1 MPPERHTAGA
11 KTNNNLTITPLA
23 NNNNNNN
30 KIIIYQ
36 QNNMKILY
44 KYIKKCI
51 HLFLS

>member
-11 KTNNNLTITPLA
+11 KTSNNLTITPLV
-23 NNNNNNN
+23 NNNN